1 MPGNVAADELAKAAA
16 TVTDMP
22 PPPISFAT
30 AKALIRRT
38 ITDPSPNRPRTA
50 MVYEHFSWKVDC
62 IATSNRAHGACR
74 ASLRLPK
81 EKKYETRVF
90 R

>member
-1 MPGNVAADELAKAAA
+1 MGISKTIVTELAHIKDTFVEKGA
-16 TVTDMP
+16 TG
-22 PPPISFAT
+22 I
-30 AKALIRRT
+30 I
-38 ITDPSPNRPRTA
+38 
-50 MVYEHFSWKVDC
+50 
-62 IATSNRAHGACR
+62 AHGACR